1 MSLLTLTRQSDLH
14 ILTLGSP
21 ESKANTFTQEVL
33 DDFHR
38 IFDEIDATSG
48 NTALMIQ
55 SSNPKF
61 WCAGIDLNWLE
72 SRGEKAVENFIPHFE
87 DFGRRLGLLSCPTIA
102 AINGHTY
109 GGGAVMAAMCD
120 FRFMTTNSGKFCFP
134 EVDVKIPFTPK
145 LIEMLT
151 QVLGPRV
158 FNHLALSGA
167 ALDPETAHRVGIIDK
182 VLSIE
187 ETTDFALQMAK
198 KDRETYKVIKAGL
211 KDF

>member
-14 ILTLGSP
+14 ILTLGNS

-33 DDFHR
+33 DDFHK

-61 WCAGIDLNWLE
+61 WSAGIDLNWLE
-72 SRGEKAVENFIPHFE
+72 SRGEKAVESFIPHFE
-87 DFGRRLGLLSCPTIA
+87 DFGKRLGLLSCPTIA

-120 FRFMTTNSGKFCFP
+120 FRFMATNSGKFCFP

-187 ETTDFALQMAK
+187 EATDFALQMAK